1 MGSWFRKGAL
11 RDDKKKTATRETTTA
26 FARLILDFSG
36 MGTNGDLLSHFSKI
50 QLVLNAAFWL
60 IELPLGKKLFC
71 WYFLP
76 NSWVLQINNYSS
88 SQNGLGVNRPFGLEE
103 YLLIILSKTVVLAE
117 DFQKRNTSKV
127 EIRSDTVSDCS
138 LLVFHDLL

>member
-60 IELPLGKKLFC
+60 IELPLGKKLFVDIF
-71 WYFLP
+71 Y
-76 NSWVLQINNYSS
+76 QIVGFYK
-88 SQNGLGVNRPFGLEE
+88 LT
-103 YLLIILSKTVVLAE
+103 IIPRARMDSE
-117 DFQKRNTSKV
+117 SIGHSGSRNT
-127 EIRSDTVSDCS
+127 C
-138 LLVFHDLL
+138 